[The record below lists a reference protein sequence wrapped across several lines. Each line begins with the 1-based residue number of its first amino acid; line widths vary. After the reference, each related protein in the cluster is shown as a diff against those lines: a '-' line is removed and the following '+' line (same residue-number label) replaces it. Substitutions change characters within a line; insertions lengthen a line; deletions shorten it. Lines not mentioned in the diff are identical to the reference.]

1 MKRVIL
7 FLLVMLLLLPAAA
20 LADVTIS
27 ELDPF
32 TGLPLD
38 EAEEETE
45 GEISVPDVE
54 TVIWVSAGQY
64 YDLEKRA
71 FAVDLSVVLPAML
84 YSSVC
89 DGMVTTDTV
98 SITIPSGTNA
108 ILYRNGTQI
117 EAPDFSRIE
126 EPGSYVVSISGSSA
140 RSIEPLTFTIVPKL
154 TGKLDFVT
162 MPQGFVITS
171 VTKDGTA
178 VNYLPMEADLAEEG
192 EYSIHYICEATGLP
206 YHLDLTIDHTP
217 PELKLEAVQDG
228 VAKGPVDISDI
239 EEDARISITL
249 NGVQID
255 YSETLKTSGV
265 YSIYLEDA
273 AGNSNH
279 YDFTIMIYLNL
290 SAYIFIF
297 VFVLVIAALVTYLV
311 ISRKKLRV
319 R

>member
-1 MKRVIL
+1 MKRIIL
-7 FLLVMLLLLPAAA
+7 FLLAMLLLLPAAA
-20 LADVTIS
+20 LADETIT
-27 ELDPF
+27 EVDPF

-45 GEISVPDVE
+45 VGISVPDVE
-54 TVIWVSAGQY
+54 TVIWISSGQY

-71 FAVDLSVVLPAML
+71 FALDLSLVLPAML
-84 YSSVC
+84 YSSVA
-89 DGMVTTDTV
+89 DGMVTTAPVSVTV
-98 SITIPSGTNA
+98 PAGTTA
-108 ILYRNGTQI
+108 VLYRNGTQI
-117 EAPDFSRIE
+117 ENPDFSRID
-126 EPGSYVVSISGSSA
+126 EPGSYVVSISGNSA
-140 RSIEPLTFTIVPKL
+140 RTIEPLTFTIVPEL
-154 TGKLDFVT
+154 TGKLDFVS

-178 VNYLPMEADLAEEG
+178 VPYLPMEADLAEEG
-192 EYSIHYICEATGLP
+192 EYCINYLCEATGLP
-206 YHLDLTIDHTP
+206 YQLNLTVDHTP
-217 PELKLEAVQDG
+217 PELKLEAVQNG

-239 EEDARISITL
+239 EEDARILITL
-249 NGVQID
+249 DGARID

-290 SAYIFIF
+290 SAYIFIIA
-297 VFVLVIAALVTYLV
+297 FVLVIAALVIYLI